1 MLRLLDYGD
10 FSALGRAPSR
20 EVIGENVAV
29 GRLLGGGLQA
39 LLVVVVVV
47 GREGLPRARRLRIL
61 QLRQAALERNLL
73 LLARGLLVALL
84 VHVPDRVAEDV
95 VLDLVDVLVRGRD
108 ARQLLADFLERG
120 PRRRLFDCGLGR

>member
-1 MLRLLDYGD
+1 M
-10 FSALGRAPSR
+10 
-20 EVIGENVAV
+20 AV

-47 GREGLPRARRLRIL
+47 GREGLPRARRLCIL

-108 ARQLLADFLERG
+108 TRQLLADFLERG
-120 PRRRLFDCGLGR
+120 PRRRLLDCGLGR